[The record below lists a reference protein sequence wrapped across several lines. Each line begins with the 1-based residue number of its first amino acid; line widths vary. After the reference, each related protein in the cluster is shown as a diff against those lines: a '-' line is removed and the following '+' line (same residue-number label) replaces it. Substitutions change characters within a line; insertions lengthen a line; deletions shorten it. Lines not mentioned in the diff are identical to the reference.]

1 MTTERI
7 DRVQFV
13 QNNIPT
19 RLKNLAAHLTEINLL
34 SRETEQPFVAIRLI
48 RESQYFIEWT
58 APEMDIDTA
67 AELVDLMRAL
77 SRWKLNWENICSDT
91 IAWTQVTQ
99 EAKSWSQRVL
109 SMSGLLASPKGIAP

>member
-19 RLKNLAAHLTEINLL
+19 RLKNLAAHLAEINLL

-48 RESQYFIEWT
+48 RESQYFRRVDGTRNGYRHCGRIGRFDACFVEMEIE
-58 APEMDIDTA
+58 
-67 AELVDLMRAL
+67 LG
-77 SRWKLNWENICSDT
+77 KY
-91 IAWTQVTQ
+91 
-99 EAKSWSQRVL
+99 
-109 SMSGLLASPKGIAP
+109 LL